1 MTGYKQRFMSLS
13 LLFLIFMLPF
23 LGADTS
29 TEKKSGLSFE
39 KEGEDP
45 VIRFEDENLFAYF
58 QREDKGLTVDGTEG
72 IPFDKLLQ
80 GGEVSLG
87 FHLKNT
93 SAHNAG
99 KPIELKPCEVTLKL
113 TKDPLYW
120 RFVTGNKSV
129 GVGNFKVKSPEKFR
143 KLLPEDISNFRAEYR
158 ILSRAKDVQETLL
171 VMKRKEADVSAGEK
185 MEAGTGKAEP
195 GKADSGM
202 GKEKPWAGKDKPGT
216 GTEYKLTLSSLPPEL
231 NRMGYGAGKGELIGR
246 LELMADY
253 DFQVP
258 LVLKGEERYE
268 YVPVI
273 QGKLTLVIW
282 RDVYND

>member
-1 MTGYKQRFMSLS
+1 
-13 LLFLIFMLPF
+13 MLPF
-23 LGADTS
+23 LGADTRA
-29 TEKKSGLSFE
+29 EKESGLSFE

-58 QREDKGLTVDGTEG
+58 QREDKWLTVDGTEG

-80 GGEVSLG
+80 GGEVSLD
-87 FHLKNT
+87 FHLKSP
-93 SAHNAG
+93 SAHSTG
-99 KPIELKPCEVTLKL
+99 KPIELKPCKVTLKL

-120 RFVTGNKSV
+120 RFVTEKVSV
-129 GVGNFKVKSPEKFR
+129 GVGNLKVKSTEKFR
-143 KLLPEDISNFRAEYR
+143 KLLPEDINNFGAEYR

-185 MEAGTGKAEP
+185 VAAGTGKAEP
-195 GKADSGM
+195 G
-202 GKEKPWAGKDKPGT
+202 T
-216 GTEYKLTLSSLPPEL
+216 NTEDKLTLSSLPPEL
-231 NRMGYGAGKGELIGR
+231 CRIGYGAGKGELIGR

-253 DFQVP
+253 EFQVP
-258 LVLKGEERYE
+258 LVLKGEERCE

>member
-1 MTGYKQRFMSLS
+1 
-13 LLFLIFMLPF
+13 MLPF
-23 LGADTS
+23 LGADTRA
-29 TEKKSGLSFE
+29 EKESGLSFE

-58 QREDKGLTVDGTEG
+58 QREDKWLTVDGTEG

-80 GGEVSLG
+80 GGEVSLD
-87 FHLKNT
+87 FHLKSP
-93 SAHNAG
+93 SAHSTG
-99 KPIELKPCEVTLKL
+99 KPIELKPCKVTLKL

-120 RFVTGNKSV
+120 RFVTEKVSV
-129 GVGNFKVKSPEKFR
+129 GVGNLKVKSTEKFR
-143 KLLPEDISNFRAEYR
+143 KLLPEDINNFGAEYR

-185 MEAGTGKAEP
+185 VAAGTGKAEP
-195 GKADSGM
+195 GKTDSGM
-202 GKEKPWAGKDKPGT
+202 GKDKSWAGKDKPGT
-216 GTEYKLTLSSLPPEL
+216 NTEDKLTLSSLPPEL
-231 NRMGYGAGKGELIGR
+231 CRIGYGAGKGELIGR

-253 DFQVP
+253 EFQVP
-258 LVLKGEERYE
+258 LVLKGEERCE